1 MISLTS
7 LVVLCAVVLCAV
19 VASALV
25 YTVFRV
31 AEESIKFSAAFAVL
45 TAAAVIVVCLG

>member
-1 MISLTS
+1 MISLMS
-7 LVVLCAVVLCAV
+7 LIVLYAVA
-19 VASALV
+19 AAALV

-31 AEESIKFSAAFAVL
+31 AEESIKFSASFAVL